1 MVIATGHLAAFDIN
15 DHVTRAIAR
24 IDFSMMV
31 GGFRGGY
38 SQPLNE
44 HKKQSYP
51 QALDES
57 GIMAG
62 RHASAA
68 AKKKFNLIAF

>member
-1 MVIATGHLAAFDIN
+1 MVIATGHFAAFNID
-15 DHVTRAIAR
+15 DRVTREIAR
-24 IDFSMMV
+24 IKFSMVV

-38 SQPLNE
+38 SQALSE

-57 GIMAG
+57 GIMARG
-62 RHASAA
+62 HASAA
-68 AKKKFNLIAF
+68 ANKV